1 MLPRHQTLPT
11 QSVSMDL
18 ESAEASDLAVFRLL
32 FWKEISAWE
41 L

>member
-1 MLPRHQTLPT
+1 
-11 QSVSMDL
+11 MDV

-32 FWKEISAWE
+32 FWEEIFGVGAVKGARRP